1 MQWLETK
8 DNRGG
13 PFFVESNGRI
23 NTQILEASQ
32 IDKSNPDNLS
42 KLKKSTHF
50 NPVDMICGITNHK
63 GKKFN
68 LLDYVDENTYF
79 VSEKTHNGK
88 PIKALEL
95 PGLWNGAM
103 SNWNTV
109 FVEMPNEFFNPVKTI
124 FDLLDDRRII
134 K

>member
-1 MQWLETK
+1 
-8 DNRGG
+8 
-13 PFFVESNGRI
+13 
-23 NTQILEASQ
+23 
-32 IDKSNPDNLS
+32 
-42 KLKKSTHF
+42 
-50 NPVDMICGITNHK
+50 MICGITNHK